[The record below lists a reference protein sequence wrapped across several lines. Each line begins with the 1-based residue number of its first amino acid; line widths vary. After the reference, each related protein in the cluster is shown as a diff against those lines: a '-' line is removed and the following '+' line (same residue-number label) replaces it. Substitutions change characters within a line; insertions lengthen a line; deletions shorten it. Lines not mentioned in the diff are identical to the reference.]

1 MTSDTTRT
9 PRLLSSSK
17 PSAKT
22 FVPLARRQAEV
33 VRLSE
38 KVAPNFVILKMW
50 IRVKMKIG
58 AIWNKEVVSV
68 KKGTNNQSKNFSI
81 FFFGFF
87 LKSKRT
93 KLSCKMT
100 VLFVFE

>member
-1 MTSDTTRT
+1 
-9 PRLLSSSK
+9 
-17 PSAKT
+17 
-22 FVPLARRQAEV
+22 
-33 VRLSE
+33 
-38 KVAPNFVILKMW
+38 
-50 IRVKMKIG
+50 MKIG

-68 KKGTNNQSKNFSI
+68 KKGTNNQSKNFSV

-87 LKSKRT
+87 LKSKKT